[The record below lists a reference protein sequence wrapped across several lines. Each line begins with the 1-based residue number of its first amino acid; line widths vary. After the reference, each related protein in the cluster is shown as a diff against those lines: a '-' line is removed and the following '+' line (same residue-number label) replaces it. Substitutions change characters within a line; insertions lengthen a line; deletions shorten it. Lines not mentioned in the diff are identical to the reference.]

1 MVRFNIDRGQIKH
14 SSGQVSLTL
23 IKNDSSHPLRRL
35 RIEKSRKINSW
46 APAVEPWQI
55 DNRGASSWSPA
66 GVQLVLDWLLIVH
79 DVIVRQNNS
88 ILLNNWNIWSSTV
101 NYDSEE
107 KRMTCWIKLLFELVR
122 VFEITIFVNYEPR
135 TIQIN
140 SQKSTS
146 KNNEFSQKLLRKN
159 SAIRRNFNSGVHVQ
173 IYM

>member
-1 MVRFNIDRGQIKH
+1 MTLFYLNITLKMVQFYNHYEKKYKLKKLNALERQLLHHNK
-14 SSGQVSLTL
+14 ST
-23 IKNDSSHPLRRL
+23 
-35 RIEKSRKINSW
+35 IE
-46 APAVEPWQI
+46 AQA
-55 DNRGASSWSPA
+55 A

-159 SAIRRNFNSGVHVQ
+159 SAIRRNFNSGVHIQ

>member
-1 MVRFNIDRGQIKH
+1 MAQFYNHYEKKYK
-14 SSGQVSLTL
+14 L
-23 IKNDSSHPLRRL
+23 KNLNALERL
-35 RIEKSRKINSW
+35 LLNHNKSIIE
-46 APAVEPWQI
+46 AQA
-55 DNRGASSWSPA
+55 A

-159 SAIRRNFNSGVHVQ
+159 SEIRRNFNSDVHVQ